1 MKSIAIIGAS
11 GHGKVV
17 ADIAL
22 ANGFG
27 LIEFYDD
34 KWPEVTNIG
43 IHLVIGRVSDVL
55 NREFDYDHIVV
66 AIGSSNVRGL
76 IQNNLSKTSPAL
88 VHPKAYVGSDVKV
101 GSGTVVMPGAIIN
114 SNATIGRGVI
124 INSGA
129 VVEHDCSVGDF
140 SHISPNAALAGG
152 VSVGKFSWIGIGASV
167 IEMVRIGSYV
177 TVGAGSVVTRDIKD
191 KLTVVGSPATVLT
204 K

>member
-22 ANGFG
+22 ANGFE

-43 IHLVIGRVSDVL
+43 IHLVKGRVSDVL

-66 AIGSSNVRGL
+66 AIGNSNVRGL
-76 IQNNLSKTSPAL
+76 IQNNLSKKSPAL
-88 VHPKAYVGSDVKV
+88 VHPMAFVGSDVKI

-114 SNATIGRGVI
+114 SSTTIGRGVI

-129 VVEHDCSVGDF
+129 VVEHDCFVGDF
-140 SHISPNAALAGG
+140 SHISPNSALAGG
-152 VSVGKFSWIGIGASV
+152 VSVGQFSWVGIGASV

-191 KLTVVGSPATVLT
+191 KLTVVGSPATVLI